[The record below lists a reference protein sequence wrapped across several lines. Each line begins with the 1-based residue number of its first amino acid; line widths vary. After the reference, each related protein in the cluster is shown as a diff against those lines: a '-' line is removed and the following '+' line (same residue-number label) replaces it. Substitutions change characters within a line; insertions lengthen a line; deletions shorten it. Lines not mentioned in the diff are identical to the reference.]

1 MAKFKPLIDK
11 LFWIISIPTFV
22 ILAIVTTIVFIF
34 PASAAI
40 IIIILADL
48 ATVYFLISPLF
59 GYVELR
65 ESTLFIKYGFL
76 MKREIPYD
84 KIRDTVKEH
93 RFISESML
101 SLKNAFEHVNIKY
114 NTFDVTT
121 VSVTDNDAFITELKA
136 RINYSFDNEAK

>member
-1 MAKFKPLIDK
+1 MVKFKPLIDK
-11 LFWIISIPTFV
+11 LFWIISIPTLVF
-22 ILAIVTTIVFIF
+22 LTIVTTIVFIF

-76 MKREIPYD
+76 IKREIPYD

-121 VSVTDNDAFITELKA
+121 VSVADNDAFIAELKA
-136 RINYSFDNEAK
+136 RINDSLANQVK

>member
-11 LFWIISIPTFV
+11 LFWIISIPTFI

-76 MKREIPYD
+76 IKREIPYD

-121 VSVTDNDAFITELKA
+121 VSVADNDAFIAELKA
-136 RINYSFDNEAK
+136 RINDSFANEAK

>member
-1 MAKFKPLIDK
+1 MVKFKPLIDK
-11 LFWIISIPTFV
+11 LFWIISIPTLVF
-22 ILAIVTTIVFIF
+22 LAVVTTIVFIF

-76 MKREIPYD
+76 IKREIPYD

-121 VSVTDNDAFITELKA
+121 VSVTDNDAFIAELKA
-136 RINYSFDNEAK
+136 RINDSFDNEAK